1 MSTTDTRGSQRR
13 SRRAPGFT
21 LLEVLIA
28 ASIMAVIALI
38 LYSSFAT
45 VLNSSERVRDERE
58 QLRIADFLVT
68 HFEKNI
74 AGAYMASPGALLQA
88 GLFMGEDLDIDG
100 RSADTLVFYTNA
112 ARMAGGALPGDT
124 KRVKYSLEQVDDEIY
139 VFTIQEEPRLL
150 LTTAGDKGRARPRR
164 ALWTIPMA
172 SLDFK
177 YFDGVKLHDSWNCNE
192 MGRLPCAVQIE
203 AHFLPEELELAME
216 ETGTKPVLAM
226 VVSIPLGI
234 SDRFGGV

>member
-1 MSTTDTRGSQRR
+1 
-13 SRRAPGFT
+13 
-21 LLEVLIA
+21 
-28 ASIMAVIALI
+28 MAVIALI

-74 AGAYMASPGALLQA
+74 AGAYMASPGAVLQA

-124 KRVKYSLEQVDDEIY
+124 KRVKYSLEQVADEIY

-150 LTTAGDKGRARPRR
+150 LTTTGDKGRARPRR

-172 SLDFK
+172 SLDFR
-177 YFDGVKLHDSWNCNE
+177 YFDGVKLHDSWNCTE